1 MDCVGVVERRVV
13 RKRNMKWECN
23 NAKRAPVEKQRG
35 RSIHKKEYTFIY
47 L

>member
-13 RKRNMKWECN
+13 GKSNMKWERK
-23 NAKRAPVEKQRG
+23 NAKRAAVEKQRG
-35 RSIHKKEYTFIY
+35 RSIHKKEYTYIY